1 MAKIEVVIN
10 GVSYPCRPTMG
21 AMIRFKE
28 IANKDITQLE
38 SNFTDMCKYLYC
50 CVASASAADGI
61 DFNLDFMAFADA
73 ICPED
78 LNSWFR
84 NLQAEIN
91 AGNEA

>member
-1 MAKIEVVIN
+1 
-10 GVSYPCRPTMG
+10 
-21 AMIRFKE
+21 
-28 IANKDITQLE
+28 
-38 SNFTDMCKYLYC
+38 MCKYLYC